1 MSTIENGIFTAGLTG
16 LAYVI
21 ANDLG
26 SFIETFFSALPFQ
39 FMKKAI
45 IPAIKT
51 VVFFMRLT
59 RHPIKLFI
67 IMLVLLAIMVPDSRA
82 DQLEIPNP
90 IEPIKQLAIDALLNL
105 FDRAMALILPAV
117 STVAVLV
124 LTPLVLKWGIKKLI
138 YFTSDEYD
146 NDQEIKAIFDSI
158 DFENLSED
166 DYDLYMEVIA
176 ETYGETLETVQTKG
190 YKTDF
195 YDENYDLEYE
205 VLSSDTELDEENIKD
220 IDHADLEIDN
230 VIRTGYLR

>member
-1 MSTIENGIFTAGLTG
+1 
-16 LAYVI
+16 
-21 ANDLG
+21 
-26 SFIETFFSALPFQ
+26 
-39 FMKKAI
+39 MKKAI

-195 YDENYDLEYE
+195 FDENYDLEYE